1 MVRIGWRLEVHNRDF
16 LFGEKMKAY
25 VKFVL
30 LIFIFAACYGF
41 VVPSLVSAKDS
52 IAVLCG
58 FVVALVIAPALL
70 FFVGKNIFKKSI
82 KKDGVK

>member
-16 LFGEKMKAY
+16 LFGEKMKTY
-25 VKFVL
+25 VKFVF
-30 LIFIFAACYGF
+30 LIFIFASCYGF

-58 FVVALVIAPALL
+58 FVVAIVIAPAMI
-70 FFVGKNIFKKSI
+70 FFVGKNIVKKNI
-82 KKDGVK
+82 EKDGVK